1 MTNMSLQQELPQC
14 PVCGSTSAYELSGI
28 VGKYAKCY
36 QCQTK
41 WKLVIENQK
50 IVGLALH
57 ELPKNGAGLYKVA
70 STNAPLFIEIGKPI
84 ALVFWKDLKLDEK
97 IDWEFLSNAV
107 DPAVLKC
114 IIIDKSESILNLWT
128 GNRHIQN
135 TKVPVGPRSQRIIIQ
150 FGALLL
156 TSRRLIWLE
165 KRRMGVWKPQF
176 TYQVALDMPLEDI
189 KGISAESGDSG
200 NWESA
205 KKVSIVTNDGE
216 KTFNLQNSLQE
227 LLRPMIES
235 AIKTR
240 RDENEAERK
249 RDKIHVMLDFSFLKS
264 IMEKGG
270 LMMQVLKCPECGA
283 TVDFPKTGNEIKCIH
298 CGKTIYAQDV
308 FEKIKGLI

>member
-1 MTNMSLQQELPQC
+1 MSLQQELPQC
-14 PVCGSTSAYELSGI
+14 PVCGSTNAYELSGV
-28 VGKYAKCY
+28 VGKYAKCS

-41 WKLVIENQK
+41 WKLVMENQK
-50 IVGLALH
+50 IAGLALH

-84 ALVFWKDLKLDEK
+84 ALVFWKDLKLDGK

-107 DPAVLKC
+107 DPTVLKC
-114 IIIDKSESILNLWT
+114 VIIDKSEFILNIWT
-128 GNRHIQN
+128 GNRHILN
-135 TKVPVGPRSQRIIIQ
+135 DKAPPGPARQRMIIQ
-150 FGALLL
+150 IGTLLL

-165 KRRMGVWKPQF
+165 RRHLGVWKPQI
-176 TYQVALDMPLEDI
+176 TYQVSLDMPLEDI
-189 KGISAESGDSG
+189 KGVSAESGDSG

-216 KTFNLQNSLQE
+216 KTFNLQNSFQE
-227 LLRPMIES
+227 LLKPMIES

-283 TVDFPKTGNEIKCIH
+283 TVDFPKTGNEIKCVH